1 MQKLE
6 AISFLSLSLQIIYLS
21 IYLSN
26 TRSPPLSL
34 SLKLTH
40 VLTHSLKH
48 TLPPPSIYPSLT
60 HTFPFSLTA
69 VTKLLLLRLQCKQSL
84 RSRLKKMC
92 KQRRAKDFLN
102 KILTVLLHSLT
113 PSRSF
118 VWSFVD
124 YLSTNLSYW
133 TTYLQLLFLALRN

>member
-6 AISFLSLSLQIIYLS
+6 AISFLSLSLFRSFIYLS
-21 IYLSN
+21 IFQTHALLLSHSLWNSHMYSLILSN
-26 TRSPPLSL
+26 TLS
-34 SLKLTH
+34 
-40 VLTHSLKH
+40 
-48 TLPPPSIYPSLT
+48 PPSIYPSLT